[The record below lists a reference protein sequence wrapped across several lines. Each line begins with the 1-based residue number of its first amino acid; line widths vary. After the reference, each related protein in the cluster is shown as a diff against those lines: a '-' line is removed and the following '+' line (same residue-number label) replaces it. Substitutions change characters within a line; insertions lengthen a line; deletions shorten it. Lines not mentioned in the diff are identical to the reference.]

1 MATGCEGRSTL
12 QMPASEQVLKAAP
25 TAQPCGRCQLRL
37 CIPCRP
43 VAEDCE
49 GPGLLRVPAPEQ
61 LEALGPRRA
70 LYFVSVTPRETPA
83 AEAHWAG
90 QHNRA
95 LGLRPSLELEPIKTL
110 KMGPLL
116 GMVSS
121 FVGLFVL

>member
-1 MATGCEGRSTL
+1 M
-12 QMPASEQVLKAAP
+12 
-25 TAQPCGRCQLRL
+25 
-37 CIPCRP
+37 
-43 VAEDCE
+43 AEDCE

-121 FVGLFVL
+121 FVGTCCFVRATISEQSQWQRCAGQGSTIAR